1 MSKSKKR
8 ILRSSQE
15 LFGQNGYHKTTLADI
30 ARSVGKV
37 KTAIYYYF
45 SGKEEIFAELVK
57 LEAQEFYEQIE
68 TAISSVNLPIE
79 KLEIY
84 IESRI
89 QLMTKISKRYH
100 FLKKEFFELMPIVEE
115 NREEYYQKE
124 IGLIESVLEL
134 GIKEQAFKVVNPKF
148 SATML
153 VNTMKGLEVQMFV
166 TDKILVDGLDIPA
179 FRDYILYGLI
189 KK

>member
-1 MSKSKKR
+1 MSKSKKS
-8 ILRSSQE
+8 ILKSSQE
-15 LFGQNGYHKTTLADI
+15 LFGQHGYNKTTLADI

-57 LEAQEFYEQIE
+57 IEAQAFYEALE
-68 TAISSVNLPIE
+68 SSISKADSPID
-79 KLEIY
+79 KLETY

-89 QLMTKISKRYH
+89 HLMTKISKRYH
-100 FLKKEFFELMPIVEE
+100 FLKKEFFELMPLVEE
-115 NREEYYQKE
+115 NREDYYQKE
-124 IGLIESVLEL
+124 IALIESVLEL
-134 GIKEQAFKVVNPKF
+134 GEKENAFKVSSHKF
-148 SATML
+148 GATML

-189 KK
+189 QK